1 MYDRNTR
8 LSKKMASLVKR
19 KSDEEAVSPKKQK
32 VEIPHVI
39 YVLDRSGS
47 MTQYGEEGYGSIQ
60 AAIEELPNSRGGNC
74 LLSVFSFDD
83 THEEIA
89 KGVDA
94 KGYVLPEE
102 SIKPRGLTAL
112 RDAISNAL
120 EYAGSLPSE
129 QTKYVVVF
137 TDCADNR
144 STVSK
149 ESLKIMLKKSTVD
162 ITWLAAG
169 GAKVT
174 AATELGLEEK
184 DVLKVG
190 SRGQNMRD
198 SMRFSSQK
206 LTTGFTQAQRQA
218 SIQ

>member
-1 MYDRNTR
+1 
-8 LSKKMASLVKR
+8 MASLVKR
-19 KSDEEAVSPKKQK
+19 KSEPEAASPKKQK
-32 VEIPHVI
+32 LEIPHVI

-47 MTQYGEEGYGSIQ
+47 MSQYGEEGYGSIQ
-60 AAIEELPNSRGGNC
+60 AAIQELPKSRGDNC

-89 KGVDA
+89 KGVTA

-120 EYAGSLPSE
+120 EYAGSLSSE
-129 QTKYVVVF
+129 QKKYVVVF
-137 TDCADNR
+137 TDGADNR

-149 ESLKIMLKKSTVD
+149 NSLKLMLKESVVD

-169 GAKVT
+169 EAEIT
-174 AATELGLEEK
+174 AAIELGLEEK

-206 LTTGFTQAQRQA
+206 LTTGFTQAQRHA

>member
-1 MYDRNTR
+1 M
-8 LSKKMASLVKR
+8 SSPVKR
-19 KSDEEAVSPKKQK
+19 KSEQEAASPKKQK
-32 VEIPHVI
+32 IEIPHVI

-47 MTQYGEEGYGSIQ
+47 MKQYGEEGYGSIQ
-60 AAIEELPNSRGGNC
+60 AAIEELPKSRGENC

-83 THEEIA
+83 KHEEVA
-89 KGVDA
+89 KGVEA

-102 SIKPRGLTAL
+102 SVKPRGLTAL

-120 EYAGSLPSE
+120 EYAGSLPPE
-129 QTKYVVVF
+129 QSKYVVVF
-137 TDCADNR
+137 TDGADNK

-149 ESLKIMLKKSTVD
+149 DSLKKILQESAVD
-162 ITWLAAG
+162 MTWLAASE
-169 GAKVT
+169 AKVM
-174 AATELGLEEK
+174 AATELGVDEK

-190 SRGQNMRD
+190 GSGQNMKD

-206 LTTGFTQAQRQA
+206 LETGFTQAQRQT